1 MRLHFLL
8 GSIVLGAA
16 IAWAAPCEKITSLA
30 LPHTTILS
38 AKQVDAGAFTLP
50 TPGRG
55 SNPNA
60 AFKSLPAFCR
70 VAAALK
76 PTADS
81 DIRIEVWLPVGGWNG
96 KLESVGNGAWAG
108 VISYPA
114 LATALKAGYAAA
126 STDTGHQGN
135 NPDFIAG
142 HPEKLADFVHRGVH
156 EMTVAAKGIVDGFYG
171 SAPKY
176 SYWNGCST
184 GGRQAFTEAQR
195 YPGDYDGIIAG
206 APAAYVTRLQ
216 GIQVWISQQA
226 NRSPGSLIPAE
237 KFSLLHNAVLAA
249 CDGLDGVKDGVLEDP
264 TKCKFDPRVLACKEG
279 DGPNCLNAEQ
289 VQTARMLYSGLR
301 FVSSSGSHEH
311 AGVIFPGIEPGSE
324 LGWNMLAGP
333 KPMSLAVEMYKYAA
347 LGYTAKDNWDAK
359 DFKVDDMMRFEKEK
373 GTAVNSV
380 NPNLNAFF
388 SHNGKLLMY
397 HGWADPGV
405 PPQGTVDYFNSVTKT
420 VGAKAADDMRLFMV
434 PGMGHCRGGDGTD
447 EFDAV
452 KALEQWV
459 ENGKAPERIE
469 ASRVRNG
476 KVDRTRPLCAYPEV
490 AVYNG
495 SGSTDDSRNFSCH

>member
-1 MRLHFLL
+1 MRLHMVAGLIFV
-8 GSIVLGAA
+8 GSM
-16 IAWAAPCEKITSLA
+16 IAFAGPCESLTSLA
-30 LPHTTILS
+30 LPHSTILS
-38 AKQVDAGAFTLP
+38 AKTVAAGEFTLP

-55 SNPNA
+55 PNPNA
-60 AFKSLPAFCR
+60 AFKKLPAFCR
-70 VAAALK
+70 VAASLK
-76 PTADS
+76 PTSDS
-81 DIRIEVWLPVGGWNG
+81 DIRIEVWLPMAGWNG

-114 LATALKAGYAAA
+114 LATALAAGYAAA
-126 STDTGHQGN
+126 STDTGHEGN
-135 NPDFIAG
+135 NPDFIVG
-142 HPEKLADFVHRGVH
+142 HPDKLADFVHRSVH
-156 EMTVAAKGIVDGFYG
+156 EMTVAAKGIVNGFYG
-171 SAPKY
+171 SAPRY

-195 YPGDYDGIIAG
+195 YPNDYDGIIAG

-226 NRSPGSLIPAE
+226 NRNPNSLIPEA

-249 CDGLDGVKDGVLEDP
+249 CDGIDGVKDGVLENP
-264 TKCKFDPRVLACKEG
+264 TKCKFDPQVLACKES

-289 VQTARMLYSGLR
+289 VQTARMLYAGLHD
-301 FVSSSGSHEH
+301 GK
-311 AGVIFPGIEPGSE
+311 IFPGIEPGSE

-347 LGYTAKDNWDAK
+347 FNGNWDMK
-359 DFKVDDMMRFEKEK
+359 DFKVEDVMRFEKEK
-373 GTAVNSV
+373 GPAVNSV
-380 NPNLNAFF
+380 DPNLNTFF
-388 SHNGKLLMY
+388 AHNGKLLMY

-405 PPQGTVDYFNSVTKT
+405 PPQGTVDYFNNVKET
-420 VGAKAADDMRLFMV
+420 VGAKAGDDMRLFMV

-459 ENGKAPERIE
+459 EKSKAPERIE

-476 KVDRTRPLCAYPEV
+476 KVDRTRPLCAYPKV
-490 AVYNG
+490 AVYSG
-495 SGSTDDSRNFSCH
+495 TGSTDESANFSCK

>member
-1 MRLHFLL
+1 MRLHAVLSL
-8 GSIVLGAA
+8 IGVGSA
-16 IAWAAPCEKITSLA
+16 ITFAAPCESLTSLA
-30 LPHTTILS
+30 LPHSTILS
-38 AKQVDAGAFTLP
+38 AKAVAAGEFTLP

-55 SNPNA
+55 PNPNA
-60 AFKSLPAFCR
+60 AFKKLPAFCR
-70 VAAALK
+70 VAASLQ
-76 PTADS
+76 PTSDS
-81 DIRIEVWLPVGGWNG
+81 DIRIEVWLPMAGWNG

-114 LATALKAGYAAA
+114 LATALAAGYAAA
-126 STDTGHQGN
+126 STDTGHEGN
-135 NPDFIAG
+135 NPDFIVG
-142 HPEKLADFVHRGVH
+142 HPDKLADFVHRSVH
-156 EMTVAAKGIVDGFYG
+156 EMTVAAKGIVNGFYG

-195 YPGDYDGIIAG
+195 YPNDYDGIIAG

-226 NRSPGSLIPAE
+226 NRNHNSLIPEE

-264 TKCKFDPRVLACKEG
+264 TKCTFDPAVLACKEG
-279 DGPNCLNAEQ
+279 DGPNCLISEQ
-289 VQTARMLYSGLR
+289 VRTARMLYSGIR
-301 FVSSSGSHEH
+301 SVSYLGAQQSTET
-311 AGVIFPGIEPGSE
+311 IFPGIELGSE
-324 LGWNMLAGP
+324 LGWNMLVGP

-347 LGYTAKDNWDAK
+347 FNGNWDLK
-359 DFKVDDMMRFEKEK
+359 DFKVEDIMRFEKEK
-373 GTAVNSV
+373 GSAVNSV
-380 NPNLNAFF
+380 DPNLNAFF
-388 SHNGKLLMY
+388 AHNGKLLMY

-405 PPQGTVDYFNSVTKT
+405 PPQGTVDYFNSVKVT

-459 ENGKAPERIE
+459 EKSRAPERIE

-476 KVDRTRPLCAYPEV
+476 KVDRTRPLCAYPKV
-490 AVYNG
+490 AVYSG
-495 SGSTDDSRNFSCH
+495 TGSTDESANFSCK